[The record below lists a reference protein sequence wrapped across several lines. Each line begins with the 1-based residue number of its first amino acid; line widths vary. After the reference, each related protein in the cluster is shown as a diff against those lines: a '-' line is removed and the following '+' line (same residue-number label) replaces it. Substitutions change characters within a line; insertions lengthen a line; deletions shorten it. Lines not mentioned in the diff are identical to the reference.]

1 MCLWDGTY
9 NRKHRE
15 QGVVDLGSSVWA
27 ASIPGAEFLAR
38 IAAKVVLHLRSIN
51 LFRSLWLKIR
61 QYLHKGVSTT
71 ATAWAMEEKGAR
83 CGGLATIADAMVTT
97 PMIAQSLANIVR
109 MAMVKAARVVAKA
122 AAKADIYPWTAPLR
136 LILCGCCGAQRNP
149 PTP

>member
-1 MCLWDGTY
+1 MAVRFGQLV
-9 NRKHRE
+9 R
-15 QGVVDLGSSVWA
+15 V
-27 ASIPGAEFLAR
+27 SIPGAEFLAR

-71 ATAWAMEEKGAR
+71 ATTWAMEEKGAR

-97 PMIAQSLANIVR
+97 PMIAQSLANIVVE
-109 MAMVKAARVVAKA
+109 AAARV
-122 AAKADIYPWTAPLR
+122 AAKAGSEPWTAPLR
-136 LILCGCCGAQRNP
+136 LILCRSCRAQSNP